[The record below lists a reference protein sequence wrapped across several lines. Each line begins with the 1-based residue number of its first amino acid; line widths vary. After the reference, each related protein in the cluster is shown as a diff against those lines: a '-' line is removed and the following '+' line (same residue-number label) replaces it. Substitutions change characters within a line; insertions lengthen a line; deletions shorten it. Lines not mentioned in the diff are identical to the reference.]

1 MLLPEVVG
9 GIIGSLPCHYPG
21 AMLITGTPE
30 LLHPAWV
37 PVLAS
42 GYAGTGTGT
51 GWVLVLAVG
60 MLVARVREKLYCPH

>member
-1 MLLPEVVG
+1 MLIPEVVG

-37 PVLAS
+37 
-42 GYAGTGTGT
+42 GIGTGTGYSM
-51 GWVLVLAVG
+51 VLALG
-60 MLVARVREKLYCPH
+60 MLVARVWEKLYYPH